1 MSDGGLSGMDWKRV
15 YRELKMINWLI
26 LLILSSGSYF
36 LMRPRF
42 TTGVIL
48 GGIIV
53 IANFNLLQYTIYGA
67 FSPGGALARAKA
79 GIVAKFYLRLLAL
92 GLIIYLLIVHGG
104 IDPVGLGVGLST
116 VVFSIIVLGIHM
128 ALKTKTGE
136 AI

>member
-1 MSDGGLSGMDWKRV
+1 MDWKTL
-15 YRELKMINWLI
+15 YRELKTINWFV
-26 LLILSSGSYF
+26 LLILASGSF
-36 LMRPRF
+36 FVMSPRF

-53 IANFNLLQYTIYGA
+53 IANFNLLQHAVYGA
-67 FSPGGALARAKA
+67 FSPGGAAAKAKA
-79 GIVAKFYLRLLAL
+79 GIIAKFYLRLLAL
-92 GLIIYLLIVHGG
+92 GVIIYLLIVNGG
-104 IDPVGLGVGLST
+104 IDPIGLGVGLST

>member
-1 MSDGGLSGMDWKRV
+1 MDWKTL
-15 YRELKMINWLI
+15 YKALKTINWLI

-36 LMRPRF
+36 VMPPRF

-48 GGIIV
+48 GGITV
-53 IANFNLLQYTIYGA
+53 IANFNVLQHTIYGA
-67 FSPGGALARAKA
+67 FSPGGAMARAKA
-79 GIVAKFYLRLLAL
+79 GIILKFYVRLLAL
-92 GLIIYLLIVHGG
+92 GVIIYLLIVNGG

-116 VVFSIIVLGIHM
+116 VVFSIIVLGVHM